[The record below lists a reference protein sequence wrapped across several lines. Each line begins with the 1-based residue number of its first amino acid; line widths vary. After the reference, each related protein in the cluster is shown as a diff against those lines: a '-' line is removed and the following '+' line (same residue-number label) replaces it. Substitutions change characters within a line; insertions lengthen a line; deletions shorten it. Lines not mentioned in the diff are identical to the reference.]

1 MTNEERIELCL
12 KRLSMCKTSDVMNF
26 SYADTLAYIERL
38 KEENADLRASLEN
51 EHYETQ
57 KRKMALEYACLDM
70 VKGDEQFLENW
81 QEEIAYYMKLAED
94 VIGDKNTLRIT
105 FEIDSGG

>member
-12 KRLSMCKTSDVMNF
+12 KRLSMGKASDVMNF

-38 KEENADLRASLEN
+38 KAENTELRTSLEN
-51 EHYETQ
+51 ECCEIK

-70 VKGDEQFLENW
+70 VKGDEQFLESW
-81 QEEIAYYMKLAED
+81 QEKIAYYMKLAED

-105 FEIDSGG
+105 FEIHSGG

>member
-1 MTNEERIELCL
+1 MTSEERIELCL
-12 KRLSMCKTSDVMNF
+12 KRLSMSKASDVMNF
-26 SYADTLAYIERL
+26 SYADTLAYIEKL
-38 KEENADLRASLEN
+38 KAEITELRTSLES

-70 VKGDEQFLENW
+70 VKKDEQFLENW

-105 FEIDSGG
+105 FEIHSGG